1 MFKAQ
6 KTVYIVRHGQ
16 SVDNVLPVFQKSTS
30 PLSEKGKLQA
40 KQIAERI
47 QNLEFDTLISS
58 PLPRAKET
66 ADAISTMTGKEIVL
80 SDLFVERIKPS
91 STDGK
96 PWTDEKASKTFRAWE
111 ESLIR
116 PGLKVEDGEN
126 FEEIFQ
132 RADKSLDYLLNR
144 AGKDIVVVS
153 HGHFIRTLIA
163 RIIIGDRIDGEIAR
177 RFYDLTSLENTA
189 ISVIQY
195 REAFE
200 ESRCWRVWTLNDHAH
215 FAE

>member
-30 PLSEKGKLQA
+30 LLSEKGKCQA
-40 KQIAERI
+40 QQIAERLKYLDFEI
-47 QNLEFDTLISS
+47 LVSS

-66 ADAISTMTGKEIVL
+66 AEAISSVSGKPIEL
-80 SDLFVERIKPS
+80 SELFVERIKPS

-96 PWTDEKASKTFRAWE
+96 PWTNSEAVKIFRDWEK
-111 ESLIR
+111 SLVQT
-116 PGLKVEDGEN
+116 GLKVEDGEN
-126 FEEIFQ
+126 FEEIFH
-132 RADKSLDYLLNR
+132 RADRALDYLLERSESN
-144 AGKDIVVVS
+144 IVVIS

-163 RIIIGDRIDGEIAR
+163 RILIGDRVDGEIAR

-189 ISVIQY
+189 ITVIQY

-200 ESRCWRVWTLNDHAH
+200 ESACWRVWTLNDHAH

>member
-1 MFKAQ
+1 MFRAQ
-6 KTVYIVRHGQ
+6 KSIYIVRHGQ
-16 SVDNVLPVFQKSTS
+16 SIDNVLPVFQKSTS
-30 PLSEKGKLQA
+30 PLSEKGRFQA
-40 KQIAERI
+40 RQIAQRI
-47 QNLEFDTLISS
+47 QHLDFAALISS

-66 ADAISTMTGKEIVL
+66 AEAISVATGKNIEL
-80 SDLFVERIKPS
+80 SNLFVERIKPS

-96 PWTDEKASKTFRAWE
+96 PWTDKAATKLFKAWE
-111 ESLIR
+111 ASLVQT
-116 PGLKVEDGEN
+116 GLKIEDGEN
-126 FEEIFQ
+126 FEEIFH
-132 RADKSLDYLLNR
+132 RANQALEYLLSR
-144 AGKDIVVVS
+144 TEDKMVVVS

-163 RIIIGDRIDGEIAR
+163 QILIGDRIDGEIAK

-200 ESRCWRVWTLNDHAH
+200 EPPCWRVWSLNDHAH